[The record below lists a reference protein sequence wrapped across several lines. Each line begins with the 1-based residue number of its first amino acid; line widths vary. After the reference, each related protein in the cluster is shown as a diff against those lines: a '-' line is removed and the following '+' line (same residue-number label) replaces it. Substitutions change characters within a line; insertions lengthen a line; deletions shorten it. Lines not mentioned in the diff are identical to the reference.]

1 MPVTPTPEVT
11 NTSRQQQTRPEPPL
25 LIAPR
30 QNFNTGFLI
39 SMVALGLIYAVWMYL
54 RQTITGSNL
63 GDAATGVLLGI
74 YICSRPVSNL
84 MDMLYTQNVRWNELR
99 KRAGIMWLAMN
110 FITTFAGWATIV
122 LGATRMV
129 RPD

>member
-1 MPVTPTPEVT
+1 MQETPSSKKT
-11 NTSRQQQTRPEPPL
+11 EPPL
-25 LIAPR
+25 LIAPQ
-30 QNFNTGFLI
+30 QNFNTGLLLT
-39 SMVALGLIYAVWMYL
+39 MVALGFLYALWLYL
-54 RQTITGSNL
+54 RPSITGSNL
-63 GDAATGVLLGI
+63 GDSAIGVLLGI

-84 MDMLYTQNVRWNELR
+84 MDLLFTQNVRWNQLR
-99 KRAGIMWLAMN
+99 ARAGIMWLVMN